1 MQYKGS
7 NTYKTFNYSELDNR
21 WYIEAS
27 AKMEEIMKSAGA
39 PVVRDEKKI
48 LAILGNEKKPEFI
61 GDGYY
66 TRSLSKVDKRITK
79 RIYGKP
85 R

>member
-1 MQYKGS
+1 
-7 NTYKTFNYSELDNR
+7 
-21 WYIEAS
+21 
-27 AKMEEIMKSAGA
+27 
-39 PVVRDEKKI
+39 VRDEAKI
-48 LAILGNEKKPEFI
+48 LAILGNDKKPEFV